1 MTIPKPGVILV
12 DWADES
18 GKTQDRSPKLL
29 DDWPPIEHFARQDSK
44 FVLRAR
50 HGGQEVELSF
60 DPERAREGRYLFARD
75 REHGRVERVDDL
87 KSDEFKAFCPSALAH
102 YAVQFR
108 IVTAAEP
115 SGSKRTWFVGLSR
128 DSK

>member
-18 GKTQDRSPKLL
+18 GKTADRSPKLL
-29 DDWPPIEHFARQDSK
+29 ADWPPIEHFARRDSK

-50 HGGQEVELSF
+50 HGVQDVELSF
-60 DPERAREGRYLFARD
+60 DPQRPREGRYLFAKD

-87 KSDEFKAFCPSALAH
+87 KADEFKAFCPSALAP
-102 YAVQFR
+102 YAAQFR
-108 IVTAAEP
+108 VVTAAEA
-115 SGSKRTWFVGLSR
+115 SGSKRTWFVGLSL
-128 DSK
+128 DSN